1 MNESMDYKEA
11 WTLTKKVFPI
21 LEDTCSLIHLEDRAF
36 SKQDL
41 QIVAEFIKKTSLSSH
56 IQNLIISKIE
66 QKLRVEV
73 APEFWSYFKNN
84 EHENKGFKQF
94 YNAINALYDSF
105 KQLDHEVSK
114 LGMFKKIIELEE
126 SLYNENC
133 DHNALKLILRATLL
147 SELNLD
153 YQTVVMNFYEAALKM
168 EDIEQGNDSQCII
181 CSQERLHCNCLH
193 LFQETNRKLGEMML
207 LEPLV
212 GQTLTNL
219 IYGYIHSHIQKIC
232 KDSFDTSFVSI
243 LEKWLQ
249 TVVLNWLRNIY
260 CYDLSA
266 ALAESMDVFEK
277 KLVNFLYNSYTKIRI
292 DQLFNIIIEYPESL
306 PALEDL
312 RLCLPRTDL
321 KSVLVKKLQ
330 KAMETRLLHP
340 GVSTPDVLTAYIAA
354 IRSLRVLDPTGLLL
368 ETVTQPVHQYLR
380 SRDDTVRCVVSSLT
394 EEGPNDLAEELVRG
408 EAVQVDENAPS
419 DEDTANWETWVPDPV
434 DAAPSKTCMIRRTS
448 DIISMLVN
456 VYGSK
461 DLFVN
466 EYRTLLADR
475 LLTQYLCDTEK
486 EIRYLELLKLRF
498 GDSQLHYCEVMLKDI
513 ADSKRI
519 NQHIKQ
525 DPDYTESDIPIT
537 AMIVSAQFWPPFKE
551 EKLELHSKLQTQIAT
566 YITAFETLK
575 GSRTLCWKNHLGFV
589 DLEIELAHRTLNL
602 SVSPVHATVIMHFQ
616 DKSSWH
622 LEELSKVMQCPPTI
636 LRRKIGFW
644 QSQGIIVET
653 TQDVFCIQEDLISKD
668 NSIQEDLFVE
678 EYESE
683 SAMAS
688 AQDQREEELQTFWSY
703 IVGMLMN
710 LDTLPLERIHQMLKM
725 FAFQGPTIECNLQE
739 LKVFLDRKVREHHLI
754 YSNGYYKLPK

>member
-1 MNESMDYKEA
+1 MDFKEG
-11 WTLTKKVFPI
+11 WSLIKRVFPI
-21 LEDTCSLIHLEDRAF
+21 LDETYNLCQLEEKTF
-36 SKQDL
+36 LKQEFCDA
-41 QIVAEFIKKTSLSSH
+41 VEFIKKINLAVH
-56 IQNLIISKIE
+56 IQNLIVSKIE
-66 QKLRVEV
+66 QRLRDEV

-94 YNAINALYDSF
+94 YNAVKSLYDSYR
-105 KQLDHEVSK
+105 QLEHTMRK
-114 LGMFKKIIELEE
+114 LEMFRQATDIEEQV
-126 SLYNENC
+126 YNEKNVY
-133 DHNALKLILRATLL
+133 DALKLILKATLL
-147 SELNLD
+147 SQLNLD
-153 YQTVVMNFYEAALKM
+153 YQLVVMNFYEAALKTDDVD
-168 EDIEQGNDSQCII
+168 ENNEGQCII
-181 CSQERLHCNCLH
+181 CSQESLHCNCMH
-193 LFQETNRKLGEMML
+193 LFQETNRKLGEMTL

-212 GQTLTNL
+212 GQTLTSL

-232 KDSFDTSFVSI
+232 KDCFDSSFVAV

-249 TVVLNWLRNIY
+249 DIVLNWLRNIY
-260 CYDLSA
+260 CYDNSTSIE
-266 ALAESMDVFEK
+266 ESMGTFEK
-277 KLVNFLYNSYTKIRI
+277 KLINFLYNSYTKIRI

-306 PALEDL
+306 SALEDL

-321 KSVLVKKLQ
+321 KSMLTKKLQ
-330 KAMETRLLHP
+330 NAMETRLLHP
-340 GVSTPDVLTAYIAA
+340 GVSTPDVLTAYVAA

-380 SRDDTVRCVVSSLT
+380 SREDTVRCVVTSLT

-408 EAVQVDENAPS
+408 EAVQVDENTPL
-419 DEDTANWETWVPDPV
+419 DEDTEDWESWVPDPI
-434 DAAPSKTCMIRRTS
+434 DTTPSKYSSRRTS

-461 DLFVN
+461 ELFVN
-466 EYRTLLADR
+466 EYRTLLANR
-475 LLTQYLCDTEK
+475 LLTQCLCDTEK

-525 DPDYTESDIPIT
+525 DPEYTEDEIPLS
-537 AMIVSAQFWPPFKE
+537 AMIVSAQFWPAFKE
-551 EKLELHSKLQTQIAT
+551 EKLELHAKVQSQISK
-566 YITAFETLK
+566 YVTAFETLK

-589 DLEIELAHRTLNL
+589 DVEVELADRTLNL
-602 SVSPVHATVIMHFQ
+602 SVSTVHASIIMHFQ
-616 DKSSWH
+616 DKSSWE
-622 LEELSKVMQCPPTI
+622 LEELSKVMMCPPTV

-644 QSQGIIVET
+644 QCHGIIVET
-653 TQDVFCIQEDLISKD
+653 IQDVFCVQEDLENKDSNIQEDI
-668 NSIQEDLFVE
+668 FVE
-678 EYESE
+678 DYETE

-725 FAFQGPTIECNLQE
+725 FAFQGPTIECNIQE

>member
-1 MNESMDYKEA
+1 MSDYEKV
-11 WTLTKKVFPI
+11 WNFIKRVFPV
-21 LEDTCSLIHLEDRAF
+21 LDESFTFCQVEDNTFLKNEFDESVEFCQNMNLAKTI
-36 SKQDL
+36 QDL
-41 QIVAEFIKKTSLSSH
+41 L
-56 IQNLIISKIE
+56 ISKIE
-66 QKLRVEV
+66 QRLRDEV
-73 APEFWSYFKNN
+73 VPEFWSYFKKSEND
-84 EHENKGFKQF
+84 NKGFKQF
-94 YNAINALYDSF
+94 YNAVKSLYDCF
-105 KQLDHEVSK
+105 KQLDHIITK
-114 LGMFKKIIELEE
+114 LEIFRQATKLCDLI
-126 SLYNENC
+126 YNENST
-133 DHNALKLILRATLL
+133 HNALKLILKATLL
-147 SELNLD
+147 SQLNLE
-153 YQTVVMNFYEAALKM
+153 YQVVVMNFYETALKM
-168 EDIEQGNDSQCII
+168 EDTEEDDGQCII
-181 CSQERLHCNCLH
+181 CLQESRHCNCLH
-193 LFQETNRKLGEMML
+193 LFQETNRKLGDMTL

-219 IYGYIHSHIQKIC
+219 IYTYIHGHIQKIC
-232 KDSFDTSFVSI
+232 KDCFDSSFISV

-249 TVVLNWLRNIY
+249 TVVINWLRKIY
-260 CYDLSA
+260 CYDTSGSNKFA
-266 ALAESMDVFEK
+266 VDMFDK
-277 KLVNFLYNSYTKIRI
+277 KLVNYLYNSYTKIRI

-321 KSVLVKKLQ
+321 KPLLTKKLQ

-340 GVSTPDVLTAYIAA
+340 GVSTPDILTAYVAA
-354 IRSLRVLDPTGLLL
+354 IRSLRILDPTGLLL

-380 SRDDTVRCVVSSLT
+380 SREDTVRCVVSSLT

-408 EAVQVDENAPS
+408 EAVQVDENTPV
-419 DEDTANWETWVPDPV
+419 DEDSENWETWVPDPV
-434 DAAPSKTCMIRRTS
+434 DTAPSKSSTFRRTS

-461 DLFVN
+461 ELFVN

-475 LLTQYLCDTEK
+475 LLTQYSCDTEK

-525 DPDYTESDIPIT
+525 DPEYSESDVPIS

-551 EKLELHSKLQTQIAT
+551 EKLELHNRLVTQMEGYT
-566 YITAFETLK
+566 SAFETLK
-575 GSRTLCWKNHLGFV
+575 GSRTLCWKNHLGVV
-589 DLEIELAHRTLNL
+589 DLEVELADRTLNL
-602 SVSPVHATVIMHFQ
+602 SVSPVQATIMMYFQ
-616 DKSSWH
+616 DKSTWE
-622 LEELSKVMQCPPTI
+622 LEELSKIMQCPPTI

-644 QSQGIIVET
+644 QSHGIIAEMKP
-653 TQDVFCIQEDLISKD
+653 DVFCIQEDVDNKD
-668 NSIQEDLFVE
+668 NNIQEDIFVE
-678 EYESE
+678 DYESE

-710 LDTLPLERIHQMLKM
+710 LDTLPLDRIHQMLKM

-739 LKVFLDRKVREHHLI
+739 LKVFLDRKVREHQLI